1 MQFQFDSKKALANLQ
16 KHGVAF
22 AEVEPVFY
30 DDFALSR
37 EDGDAAGEA
46 RFITVGTD
54 ALGRV
59 VAVCWTQRGESIRL
73 ISARLASPTE
83 KKSYEN

>member
-1 MQFQFDSKKALANLQ
+1 MHFQFDSKKAMANLQ

-46 RFITVGTD
+46 RFITVGID
-54 ALGRV
+54 SLGRV

-73 ISARLASPTE
+73 ISARLASPME